1 MLTILQQPGEISLSR
16 NQMLLSFRAL
26 DGSGQPYGQ
35 QGIRSELRNIGLD
48 GILAEEQLTI
58 NWVEPNGSINELT
71 FTAKTNPVAEDEISA
86 SVSDVFFGYSQVY
99 GYFITIA
106 NQIQSHHQIQPH
118 FKVYAQLGTNQAS
131 IWLET
136 RELTNGW
143 SASWDISGI
152 SDNNYSVIDYSEVLT
167 TNAPTDYKILL
178 DIVFETTYLGGD
190 FELIAS
196 LDLYLNSA
204 SEAVVDLSSILD
216 PALQETLPEL
226 MLPAF
231 DADAPLKADILRRF
245 YFRYRESYEG
255 ADTNWINSS
264 IRSVLCGG
272 ISQALFA
279 GGEFFASL
287 NSLNS
292 LLSWY
297 PLSKTVS
304 ANQPEWIAWFN
315 YTGGDKQVTLQIQE
329 YGADSSVPNTRTL
342 VVDPVLVV
350 AADEVALLPAGPAQL
365 EIADTTLKYVIRVVN
380 QLNNTELLSQKRSY
394 YLDRPSYR
402 SLRFIQYLN
411 SFCLPE
417 TLRCVGVFEK
427 ELEVDRK
434 ERQLVLAEGYSSYAP
449 ELRQYDQDF
458 ENRFTYRSGYLS
470 KVEVEALQE
479 LLIYNKVYE
488 VSEAG
493 AIPLHLIDQKFR
505 VLNTGEILSSIQFKA
520 MRSQRLLNYSLDQQL
535 LQPGTPEVIIVG
547 CNIVIAG
554 TYNYESQA
562 ISAGLIAD
570 QYFAIGNLGAADLGV
585 APGAI
590 FRVQPTYEFPDFE
603 AAFAGGVANNSCFAL
618 SQQNIFGMPRHLVI
632 MRNPIVTYKD
642 DAAATTGGVLL
653 NEVYPLAQDNPWS
666 MPKGT
671 MKKRF

>member
-1 MLTILQQPGEISLSR
+1 
-16 NQMLLSFRAL
+16 MLLSFRAL

-35 QGIRSELRNIGLD
+35 QGIRSELRNVGLD
-48 GILAEEQLTI
+48 GILAEEELTI
-58 NWVEPNGSINELT
+58 SWVEPNGSINDLT
-71 FTAKTNPVAEDEISA
+71 FTAKTNPAAEDEISA
-86 SVSDVFFGYSQVY
+86 SVSGVFFAYSQLY
-99 GYFITIA
+99 AYFITVA
-106 NQIQSHHQIQPH
+106 NQIQAHNLIQPH
-118 FKVYAQLGTNQAS
+118 FKVYARLGVNQAS
-131 IWLET
+131 IWLEAKD
-136 RELTNGW
+136 LTPGW
-143 SASWDISGI
+143 SVSWDISSI
-152 SDNNYSVIDYSEVLT
+152 SDGNYSVIDYAEVLIS
-167 TNAPTDYKILL
+167 NAPADYKILL
-178 DIVFETTYLGGD
+178 DVIFESTYLGDD
-190 FELIAS
+190 FELIAAVEVF
-196 LDLYLNSA
+196 LDAA
-204 SEAVVDLSSILD
+204 SVAVVDLSAILD
-216 PALQETLPEL
+216 AALQEALPEL
-226 MLPAF
+226 LLPAF
-231 DADAPLKADILRRF
+231 DASAPLRVNILRRF

-255 ADTNWINSS
+255 AATDWINSS
-264 IRSVLCGG
+264 IRLVLCGG

-279 GGEFFASL
+279 EQDFFGSL
-287 NSLNS
+287 NALSS

-304 ANQPEWIAWFN
+304 PDQPEWISWFN
-315 YTGGDKQVTLQIQE
+315 YTEAAKEITLQIQE
-329 YGADSSVPNTRTL
+329 FSADSSVPVTRIL
-342 VVDPVLVV
+342 VVDPVLEIE
-350 AADEVALLPAGPAQL
+350 ANEIALLPAGPAQL

-394 YLDRPSYR
+394 YLDRSSYR

-427 ELEVDRK
+427 ELEVNRK
-434 ERQLVLAEGYSSYAP
+434 ERQLVLAEGYSSYTL

-603 AAFAGGVANNSCFAL
+603 AAFAGGVADNSCFAL

-632 MRNPIVTYKD
+632 MRNPSVTYTD
-642 DAAATTGGVLL
+642 DQAAEAGGILADQA
-653 NEVYPLAQDNPWS
+653 YPLAQGNSWS
-666 MPKGT
+666 MPVGT